1 MIIGDKAVF
10 WSMIIGVII
19 SMLILATSALTPF
32 FIAAIISYMLQPLV
46 SYLSRQ
52 HQFPKIITVSII
64 SVLFLTIFIVV
75 VVLLLPIIYQ
85 QISLLISK
93 IPIYKNYLQTQLIP
107 LITQKIHLIDPMITD
122 RLKDSINNFTN
133 GIFLL
138 ITSFA
143 NNIWRYT
150 ITTINL
156 FFLFILIPIIIFYF
170 LRDWSKM
177 INIIDNLLPVKNQ
190 DRIRKILASIN
201 YTLAAYIRG
210 QLNVCLLLSV
220 YYSVSLYIIGID
232 FSILLGVLSGFSI
245 IIPFV
250 GIIISFSF
258 TMIISYFALGISTKL
273 FYIVIIY
280 CFGGILDS
288 YLLAPKMIGDKIG
301 LHPLWIIFAV
311 LALGNLLGFIGI
323 LFAIPIAGII
333 KVLFFNAIECYKS
346 SKFYNS

>member
-1 MIIGDKAVF
+1 
-10 WSMIIGVII
+10 
-19 SMLILATSALTPF
+19 MLVLVPSALTPF

-46 SYLSRQ
+46 VYLSRR
-52 HQFPKIITVSII
+52 HKFPKLITVSII
-64 SVLFLTIFIVV
+64 SLLFFSIFIIV

-85 QISLLISK
+85 QITLLISK
-93 IPIYKNYLQTQLIP
+93 IPIYKNYLQTQLVP
-107 LITQKIHLIDPMITD
+107 LITHKIHLIDPMITD
-122 RLKDSINNFTN
+122 KLKDSINNFAN

-138 ITSFA
+138 ITSLA

-150 ITTINL
+150 LTTINL
-156 FFLFILIPIIIFYF
+156 FFLFLLIPIIMFYF
-170 LRDWSKM
+170 LRDWLEM
-177 INIIDNLLPVKNQ
+177 TNIIDNLLPLKNK
-190 DRIRKILASIN
+190 DKIKKILSSIN

-220 YYSVSLYIIGID
+220 YYSISLAVIGVD

-250 GIIISFSF
+250 GIIISFSL
-258 TMIISYFALGISTKL
+258 TIIISYFALGISTKL
-273 FYIVIIY
+273 FYIIIIY
-280 CFGGILDS
+280 CIGSIIDS

-333 KVLFFNAIECYKS
+333 KVLFVNAIECYKS